1 MGKKK
6 ISVMRL
12 MSQHQRIQNN
22 KGQTKHQQAVG
33 NGSTERYGIDALQS
47 NLPDMR
53 NYVRLVRGVGNNLF
67 ECESL
72 HNLLAE
78 QKHQDAEN
86 NAGTDNDAQQESNVV
101 LCELSRPNQLD
112 QMIHANC
119 SPAQDIGIKKQNE
132 MLLVDKNRDIIAQKS
147 AGDYDFEASALKV
160 EQPCPRQKVPR
171 ISLNYGEIAV
181 DGIEQKAVSGDE
193 QQNCRDSPIVSA
205 DALLMT
211 PMQTPKCFMTS
222 PRRYGHH
229 QHHHHIKSDASAPSL
244 IVKRSE
250 LFTPRDL
257 SDDSVCSDLTPEKS
271 PLKTDNTI
279 VDRLERLSSPADLSH
294 HCHQSQQQEPRSQSP
309 GLVFKI
315 GFGEERVDVVWKCQ
329 GVSMPPRFKRRG
341 SQSSVAS
348 SNASSASIGRVI
360 SSRIQKQRPSAF
372 YKSIG
377 IMQSQ
382 MLDLLEDASTSSQSS
397 VSSKSGKAKRG
408 KSVKSRVLNTYSDSD
423 SVVEESDASMSQLFL
438 SRSKKTVNQAPKR
451 RKVKSPSSSSA
462 SSEELT
468 ASVSNIVPKPSTA
481 GTKCCTSC
489 KTRDTPIWREVKEQ
503 WGPEWKSVILC
514 NACGLQWRMSGM
526 RCSECCYVPRA
537 SEKRAKHCVKCRD
550 GVFSHGYC

>member
-1 MGKKK
+1 M
-6 ISVMRL
+6 IDY
-12 MSQHQRIQNN
+12 
-22 KGQTKHQQAVG
+22 VG
-33 NGSTERYGIDALQS
+33 
-47 NLPDMR
+47 
-53 NYVRLVRGVGNNLF
+53 
-67 ECESL
+67 
-72 HNLLAE
+72 
-78 QKHQDAEN
+78 
-86 NAGTDNDAQQESNVV
+86 
-101 LCELSRPNQLD
+101 PNQLD

-119 SPAQDIGIKKQNE
+119 NPAEDLIGIKKQNE
-132 MLLVDKNRDIIAQKS
+132 MLLVDKNCDIIAQKT
-147 AGDYDFEASALKV
+147 AGDYDFEASALRV

-171 ISLNYGEIAV
+171 ISLNYAEIVV
-181 DGIEQKAVSGDE
+181 DGIEHKTAPVVDE

-229 QHHHHIKSDASAPSL
+229 QHPKSDASAPSL

-257 SDDSVCSDLTPEKS
+257 SDDSVCLDLTPEKS
-271 PLKTDNTI
+271 PLKTDNTV
-279 VDRLERLSSPADLSH
+279 VDRLGRLSSPADISH
-294 HCHQSQQQEPRSQSP
+294 HSHQSQQQEKRSQSP

-315 GFGEERVDVVWKCQ
+315 GFGEERVDVVWKCH
-329 GVSMPPRFKRRG
+329 GVSMPSRLKRRG

-397 VSSKSGKAKRG
+397 VSSKRGKAKRA

-423 SVVEESDASMSQLFL
+423 SVVEESDASVSQLFL
-438 SRSKKTVNQAPKR
+438 SRSKKNVNQAPKP

-468 ASVSNIVPKPSTA
+468 PSVSNIVPKPSTA
-481 GTKCCTSC
+481 GSKCCTSC

-537 SEKRAKHCVKCRD
+537 SEKRAKQCVKCRD